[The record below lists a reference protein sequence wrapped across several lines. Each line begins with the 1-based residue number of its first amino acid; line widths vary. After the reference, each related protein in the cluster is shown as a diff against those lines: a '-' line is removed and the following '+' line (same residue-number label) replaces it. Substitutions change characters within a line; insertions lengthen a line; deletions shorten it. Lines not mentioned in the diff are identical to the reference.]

1 MFKVDSPLRVAKTK
15 SSDWI
20 LNLNNYRNTHYQ
32 TLNKTKI
39 NYKEY
44 IREQV
49 ESLPVFKQV
58 KVTYTLY
65 PKTQR
70 KCDVSNVCSI
80 HSKYFLDA
88 LVEYGRLPDDTYE
101 FVPEETYRFG
111 SVDKNNPRVEIEIC
125 EYEN

>member
-1 MFKVDSPLRVAKTK
+1 MSVVISPLRVAKSK
-15 SSDWI
+15 SKDWI

-39 NYKEY
+39 EYKLAMEDQ
-44 IREQV
+44 IQ
-49 ESLPVFKQV
+49 SLKEFEKI

-65 PKTQR
+65 PATQR

-88 LVEYGRLPDDTYE
+88 LVEAGKIKDDTYE

-111 SVDKNNPRVEIEIC
+111 AVDKDNPRVEIDITEI
-125 EYEN
+125 